1 VTARPGIVER
11 VRDVIDLRFLCL
23 LLAALCG
30 SIALQR
36 PRVVL
41 AQPVYRYVF
50 VLDITESMN
59 VADAGLPDA
68 SMTRIAFAKA
78 AVTDA
83 LTRLRC
89 GSEAG
94 LALFAERRAL
104 LLFAPVEVCAHYGVI
119 TSMLDRIDWRLAWR
133 GGSEIAHGLD
143 SAIRMAHA
151 LGPDTRLVFITDGH
165 EAPPVHP
172 ELRMHL
178 DEDAGQTMGVI
189 VGVGGDE
196 PVPIPVLDEEG
207 KVIGY
212 WQPDQVQQVDSYSL
226 GRGGSE
232 SSEPMTG
239 VDSGDLQT
247 RVAQGTEHLSSL
259 HEPYLKELSQE
270 AHLDYQ
276 RLRTP
281 RALSEFLVEHR
292 YAHSRDVS
300 TDLGMPLAL
309 AALLGSVGAACTG
322 LFGRRRRSYGVFARF
337 LGGSSHSAG
346 RSHEP
351 L

>member
-1 VTARPGIVER
+1 
-11 VRDVIDLRFLCL
+11 
-23 LLAALCG
+23 
-30 SIALQR
+30 
-36 PRVVL
+36 
-41 AQPVYRYVF
+41 
-50 VLDITESMN
+50 
-59 VADAGLPDA
+59 
-68 SMTRIAFAKA
+68 
-78 AVTDA
+78 
-83 LTRLRC
+83 
-89 GSEAG
+89 
-94 LALFAERRAL
+94 
-104 LLFAPVEVCAHYGVI
+104 
-119 TSMLDRIDWRLAWR
+119 
-133 GGSEIAHGLD
+133 
-143 SAIRMAHA
+143 
-151 LGPDTRLVFITDGH
+151 
-165 EAPPVHP
+165 
-172 ELRMHL
+172 MHL

-309 AALLGSVGAACTG
+309 AALLCSVGAACTG